1 MIPYRPPERAG
12 GTESFT
18 RCRAQTLSPSGEPGV
33 RIERTECRQSESPK
47 PEKSKSPKGMRAQT
61 TQSFPVIQGIGSVLF
76 PLRVSAC
83 ILIYGSRLPFP
94 ALTLQ
99 RAMSAMSA
107 ASSRTSPGTTKDA
120 NFLRMGTK
128 AVSAAFI
135 QRLLSFCSTPPLYTR
150 LICSPQH

>member
-61 TQSFPVIQGIGSVLF
+61 TQSFPVIRGIGRPADRINRQDR
-76 PLRVSAC
+76 PLGPRVCESDVFDGTATSGSSCTAVAAECLLPGRASAEQAE
-83 ILIYGSRLPFP
+83 G
-94 ALTLQ
+94 
-99 RAMSAMSA
+99 
-107 ASSRTSPGTTKDA
+107 
-120 NFLRMGTK
+120 K
-128 AVSAAFI
+128 AVSGTG
-135 QRLLSFCSTPPLYTR
+135 STGSHL
-150 LICSPQH
+150 